1 MQTHFTYLFAMDT
14 PSYVFIRPMI
24 LVSLECIGF
33 CQRNGTNLV
42 LMQSMVFKIQLF
54 LIYTFQKVVA
64 LHVLHE
70 GRKYSYRCTVM
81 LARNCTLCPQQKNNN
96 TPWSLRV
103 TSPIFQLHPSMNIKI
118 AVSNSAEILQVVALE
133 KKNTSLSLR
142 VTFPI
147 FQLHPSMN
155 IKIAMS
161 CQFSN
166 SAEILQVVA
175 LVKKQGV
182 A

>member
-1 MQTHFTYLFAMDT
+1 MKEGQLITSTPLALTLDFFLGLGSVLWIKGSGGETIRLVNNFQINANLFYIVFAMDT

-33 CQRNGTNLV
+33 CQRNGINLV

-81 LARNCTLCPQQKNNN
+81 LARNCIHCVHSKKTTTLPD
-96 TPWSLRV
+96 
-103 TSPIFQLHPSMNIKI
+103 H
-118 AVSNSAEILQVVALE
+118 
-133 KKNTSLSLR
+133 
-142 VTFPI
+142 
-147 FQLHPSMN
+147 
-155 IKIAMS
+155 
-161 CQFSN
+161 
-166 SAEILQVVA
+166 
-175 LVKKQGV
+175 
-182 A
+182 

>member
-33 CQRNGTNLV
+33 CQHNGINLV

-81 LARNCTLCPQQKNNN
+81 LARNCIHCVHSKKTTTLPDHWEWPPQHFSYTPQWISKLQFPTVQKSCK
-96 TPWSLRV
+96 WL
-103 TSPIFQLHPSMNIKI
+103 L
-118 AVSNSAEILQVVALE
+118 LE
-133 KKNTSLSLR
+133 KKTLPDHWEWPSQYFSYTPQWISKLQCLAS
-142 VTFPI
+142 FPTV
-147 FQLHPSMN
+147 Q
-155 IKIAMS
+155 KS
-161 CQFSN
+161 CKW
-166 SAEILQVVA
+166 L
-175 LVKKQGV
+175 L
-182 A
+182 